1 MVFASLLL
9 SGVEWVDWWMGGWG
23 HGHPP
28 TFLLEEEV
36 RLATP
41 LSSLCK

>member
-23 HGHPP
+23 HGHLP
-28 TFLLEEEV
+28 TFLLEEEW
-36 RLATP
+36 R
-41 LSSLCK
+41 